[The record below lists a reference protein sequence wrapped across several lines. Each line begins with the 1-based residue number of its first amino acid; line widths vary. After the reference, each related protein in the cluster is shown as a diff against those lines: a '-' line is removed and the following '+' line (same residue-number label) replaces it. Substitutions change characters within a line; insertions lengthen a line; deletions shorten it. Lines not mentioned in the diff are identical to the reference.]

1 MSNIDRL
8 KKRKM
13 KTYRVLMEAYIES
26 PLTEK
31 ELQEDMGTI
40 IFAFAPHDEDLQKE
54 VIEVYHKED
63 GNGIFEV
70 LDYTDNYEI
79 ELIEEEEA

>member
-1 MSNIDRL
+1 MTFVDKLR
-8 KKRKM
+8 KRKM

-26 PLTEK
+26 PLTEE
-31 ELQEDMGTI
+31 ELQEMGCI
-40 IFAFAPHDEDLQKE
+40 IFALMPMGDDLVKE
-54 VIEVYHKED
+54 GTDLYWKT